1 MDEIFAVCQNI
12 THTNNL
18 LGCFEHLW
26 RATSTSKCAIRRQER
41 LIHSVQFQQRIKTQ
55 MHLIRPVHQHFIH
68 ETVGSHRWTDKPTN
82 ETSLDMQ
89 YHSLTNACIICLKKK
104 KENTKFSSLPLH
116 IYMLLHTNTQGAMGN
131 GQRGIKPKIEGGGEI
146 FLSIFLSNLNILLK
160 EYINFLKIQL
170 YSIIKIYCIATNK
183 NILFTIYSL

>member
-1 MDEIFAVCQNI
+1 MDEIFAACQNI

-26 RATSTSKCAIRRQER
+26 SSTSTSKCAICRQVR

-82 ETSLDMQ
+82 GTSLDMQ

-104 KENTKFSSLPLH
+104 KILSFPVYH
-116 IYMLLHTNTQGAMGN
+116 CIYMLLHINTQGAMGN

-160 EYINFLKIQL
+160 YINF
-170 YSIIKIYCIATNK
+170 
-183 NILFTIYSL
+183 

>member
-104 KENTKFSSLPLH
+104 RKILSFPVYHCIYICFYTQIHKEPWAMVRGELNPRQKGVGRFS
-116 IYMLLHTNTQGAMGN
+116 
-131 GQRGIKPKIEGGGEI
+131 
-146 FLSIFLSNLNILLK
+146 
-160 EYINFLKIQL
+160 
-170 YSIIKIYCIATNK
+170 
-183 NILFTIYSL
+183 